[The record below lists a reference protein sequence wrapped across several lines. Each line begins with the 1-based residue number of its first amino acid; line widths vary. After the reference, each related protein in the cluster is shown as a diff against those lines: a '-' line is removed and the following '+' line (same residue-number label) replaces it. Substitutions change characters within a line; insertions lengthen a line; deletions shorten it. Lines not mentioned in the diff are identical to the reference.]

1 MKSVWSTLP
10 ADLVIKIAFALPNA
24 SDLFALL
31 EVLRSLIN
39 LGPLESLYRLGLTH
53 NHSDLWPSLCLKPSI
68 LSSQE
73 ISAFEEVAQYYK
85 NVQTKEFWSSE
96 GVEWLK
102 ANLNPMATIQW
113 EVQESPVM
121 VDVGSDWS
129 ELRIHSLCFH
139 LSGNYEFRWKPFLPQ
154 LRYLT
159 SLEVHDNTNGLGDL
173 LESIAENNTITDFRL
188 KSKYCDLC
196 DSDMVYLTKW
206 LCHQPVRIFGC
217 DMCCW
222 GSMDINVPQEFYQ
235 AMFNCPTLNRLVIL
249 WHHLADIDFTG
260 FNLAMKSLE
269 MKNCSWSSDNIKSF
283 ASRLPSSNITHFEL
297 NGCDLG
303 GDNDDGFEGLEC
315 LVQILP
321 QTSNQWFKLTELCID
336 DSPQWCGWARL
347 FEKCP
352 LHTLVIGS
360 ADLPSCFVQSLAAA
374 IQNNQTICELELEHV
389 AIANDDLHLLIESM
403 TASSRRVQTKRI
415 ILISQ
420 QQEMNPSWVECL
432 TKLASKHGGQ
442 FIYSTI

>member
-10 ADLVIKIAFALPNA
+10 ADLVIKIAFALPKAN
-24 SDLFALL
+24 DLFALL
-31 EVLRSLIN
+31 EVLRPHIN
-39 LGPLESLYRLGLTH
+39 LGPLESLYRLSLTR

-73 ISAFEEVAQYYK
+73 ISTFQDVAQYYK
-85 NVQTKEFWSSE
+85 NVQIKDFWSSD

-113 EVQESPVM
+113 KVQDSSVM
-121 VDVGSDWS
+121 ADVGSDWS

-139 LSGNYEFRWKPFLPQ
+139 LSGTYEFRWKPFLPQ

-159 SLEVHDNTNGLGDL
+159 SLEVHDGTSGLGDL
-173 LESIAENNTITDFRL
+173 LECIAENNTITDFRL
-188 KSKYCDLC
+188 KSKYSDLC

-206 LCHQPVRIFGC
+206 FRHQPVRMFEC

-249 WHHLADIDFTG
+249 WHHLSDIDFTY
-260 FNLAMKSLE
+260 FNLTMKSLQ
-269 MKNCSWSSDNIKSF
+269 MKNCSWSSDNIKTF
-283 ASRLPSSNITHFEL
+283 ASRLPTSKITHFEL
-297 NGCDLG
+297 DGCDF
-303 GDNDDGFEGLEC
+303 GDDDGFDGLEC

-321 QTSNQWFKLTELCID
+321 QTTIQWLKLTELSID
-336 DSPQWCGWARL
+336 DSPQWCEWAQL

-352 LHTLVIGS
+352 LYTLVIGVAS
-360 ADLPSCFVQSLAAA
+360 FPSCFVQSLAAA
-374 IQNNQTICELELEHV
+374 IENNQTICVLELEHV
-389 AIANDDLHLLIESM
+389 AIANDDLHLLIQSM
-403 TASSRRVQTKRI
+403 TASSRRVQTKQL
-415 ILISQ
+415 ILTSP
-420 QQEMNPSWVECL
+420 QQEMNSSWVESL
-432 TKLASKHGGQ
+432 TKLAIQNGGQ
-442 FIYSTI
+442 FVYRIT